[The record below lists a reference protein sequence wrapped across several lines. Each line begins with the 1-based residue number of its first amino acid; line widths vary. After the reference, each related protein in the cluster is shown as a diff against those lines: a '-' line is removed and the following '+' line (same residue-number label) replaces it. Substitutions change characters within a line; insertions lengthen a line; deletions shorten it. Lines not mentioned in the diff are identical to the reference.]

1 MEIYLAR
8 QPIFDKNK
16 KIYGYELLFRDGMA
30 NIFPNIDGDEATS
43 KILSNTFFSIG
54 LDQIVSD
61 KKAFINFTKELL
73 IKKIPT
79 IFPKANIVVEI
90 LEDVE
95 PDDDV
100 IESCSFM
107 AKQGYEIALDDFF
120 YEEKLIPLISIANII
135 KFDFRLTP
143 PDHIRNVL
151 RKLTPYHLTFLAE
164 KIETYEEFNEALKMG
179 FSYFQGY
186 FFSKPEIM
194 KGRDIPSYKINYLQ
208 ILSEMNKEN
217 FRFSEL
223 EKIINRDISISYK
236 LLKYLNSAFFGRPN
250 KISSIKDAL
259 ILLGESGIKQFISVI
274 AAAGLASDKPDE
286 LIRSSIVRAK
296 LCELLGSSSKTYI
309 DKSELFI
316 VGLFSQLDAMLD
328 NKMET
333 LLIDLPLSD
342 NVKKALISR
351 EGELGDYL
359 NFSSCYEKGSWNTCS
374 ILNSNMGID
383 EKQIPKFYLEAVTWA
398 ETYTK
403 L

>member
-16 KIYGYELLFRDGMA
+16 EIYGYELLFRDGLI
-30 NIFPNIDGDEATS
+30 NIFPKINGDVATS

-54 LDQIVSD
+54 LDQIVGD

-73 IKKIPT
+73 INKIPT
-79 IFPKANIVVEI
+79 IFPKANIVVEV

-100 IESCSFM
+100 IESCRFM
-107 AKQGYEIALDDFF
+107 SKQGYEIALDDFF

-151 RKLTPYHLTFLAE
+151 RKLSAYKLTFLAE

-186 FFSKPEIM
+186 FFSKPEIL
-194 KGRDIPSYKINYLQ
+194 KGKDIPSYKINYLQ
-208 ILSEMNKEN
+208 ILSEINKEN
-217 FRFSEL
+217 FKFSEL
-223 EKIINRDISISYK
+223 ENIINRDISISYK
-236 LLKYLNSAFFGRPN
+236 LLKYLNSAFLGRPN

-274 AAAGLASDKPDE
+274 ATAGLASDKPDE
-286 LIRSSIVRAK
+286 LIRSSIIRAK
-296 LCELLGSSSKTYI
+296 LCELLGSLSKTYI

-333 LLIDLPLSD
+333 LLVELPLSD
-342 NVKKALISR
+342 KVKKALISR
-351 EGELGDYL
+351 EGEMGDYL
-359 NFSSCYEKGSWNTCS
+359 NFSSCYEKGNWNSCS
-374 ILNSNMGID
+374 ILTSNLEID
-383 EKQIPKFYLEAVTWA
+383 EKQIPKFYIEAVNWA
-398 ETYTK
+398 EAYTK